1 MAISIVGT
9 TKIIHMLGIRPFH
22 AQSLPSQKRMLVERE
37 REKERERGERD
48 RERESERARERERE
62 MREGERETD
71 KEKVRPTERKRWRL
85 RQRKEQERI
94 ERNSLPLSEMHL
106 KKRER
111 MKHTK
116 R

>member
-1 MAISIVGT
+1 
-9 TKIIHMLGIRPFH
+9 
-22 AQSLPSQKRMLVERE
+22 
-37 REKERERGERD
+37 
-48 RERESERARERERE
+48 